1 MTGSARDHLNRVYT
15 ARDPGELSQRYGE
28 WVEQYD
34 RDVMAMGYQ
43 TPGIVAGLMGRHVPA
58 STGPVLD
65 CGAGTGLVGLLLA
78 GLGYR
83 GLAAMDLSE
92 PMLDVARSRGCYD
105 DVRAGVLGEPLDYPD
120 DRFAAVVA
128 AGVFTAGHA
137 PASAYEEIARVLR
150 PGGIFVVSERVD
162 GDANAD
168 YRECREALEAQGRWR
183 FAEQTEL
190 LTIFPLEPAE
200 AELRHRAFVYE
211 GL

>member
-1 MTGSARDHLNRVYT
+1 MTGSARDHLNRVYA
-15 ARDPGELSQRYGE
+15 ARDAAELSRSYAE
-28 WVEQYD
+28 WAEQYD

-43 TPGIVAGLMGRHVPA
+43 TPGIVAGLMGRHVPV
-58 STGPVLD
+58 SSGPVLD
-65 CGAGTGLVGLLLA
+65 CGAGTGLMGLLLA

-92 PMLDVARSRGCYD
+92 PMLAVARSRGCYD
-105 DVRAGVLGEPLDYPD
+105 DARVGVLGEALDYPA
-120 DRFAAVVA
+120 DRFGAIVA

-137 PASAYEEIARVLR
+137 PATAYDEIARMLR
-150 PGGIFVVSERVD
+150 PGGIFIVSERVD

-168 YRECREALEAQGRWR
+168 YRERRESLEARGRWR
-183 FAEQTEL
+183 FVEQTEL

>member
-1 MTGSARDHLNRVYT
+1 MNDTADDHLQRVYT
-15 ARDPGELSQRYGE
+15 ARDADELARGYAA
-28 WVEQYD
+28 WARQYD

-43 TPGIVAGLMGRHVPA
+43 TPAIVAGLMGRHVPA
-58 STGPVLD
+58 SATPVLD

-83 GLAAMDLSE
+83 GLAAMDMSE
-92 PMLDVARSRGCYD
+92 PMLEVARARGCYD
-105 DVRAGVLGEPLDYPD
+105 DARVGVLGEHLDYPD
-120 DRFAAVVA
+120 DRFAAIVA

-137 PASAYEEIARVLR
+137 PATAFEEIARILA
-150 PGGIFVVSERVD
+150 PGGIFIVSERVD
-162 GDANAD
+162 ADANAD
-168 YRECREALEAQGRWR
+168 YRAQREALEARGAWR
-183 FAEQTEL
+183 FVEQTEL